1 MEIKNVLIVGAG
13 HGIGLGLVQSLIDQ
27 FPQAQVFATYRNEE
41 RANELLKTSAL
52 TKQLDPSNEVELYE
66 YFKTLPDFDLVICT
80 IGALQKPEK
89 SLRDISVESLSEA
102 FKVNAAIP
110 MLICKHAKA
119 RLNKT
124 SENNLIFLS
133 AMVGSISDNQ
143 IGGWYGYRAAKS
155 ALNQLIKT
163 ASIEYS
169 RAGYKTKLAVIHPG
183 TTETDLSK
191 AFLGNVKH
199 RVWTPIE
206 SARNILNVIRELKST
221 GEFKNWDGTTIPW

>member
-1 MEIKNVLIVGAG
+1 MEIKNALIVGAG
-13 HGIGLGLVQSLIDQ
+13 HGIGLGLAQSLIEQ
-27 FPQAQVFATYRNEE
+27 FPKSKIFATYRDK
-41 RANELLKTSAL
+41 ALAAKLLSTSVVS
-52 TKQLDPSNEVELYE
+52 KQLDPSDEIELSD
-66 YFKTLPDFDLVICT
+66 YFKSLPALDLVICT

-89 SLRDISVESLSEA
+89 SLRDISIEHLCEA

-110 MLICKHAKA
+110 MLICKHAKS
-119 RLNKT
+119 RLSKNDD
-124 SENNLIFLS
+124 NFLIFLS

-169 RAGYKTKLAVIHPG
+169 RTGHKTKLAVIHPG

-199 RVWTPIE
+199 RVWTPTE
-206 SARNILNVIRELKST
+206 SAANILTVIGDLKST

>member
-1 MEIKNVLIVGAG
+1 MEIKNALIVGAG
-13 HGIGLGLVQSLIDQ
+13 HGIGLGLAQSLIEQ
-27 FPQAQVFATYRNEE
+27 FPKSKIFATYRDKTL
-41 RANELLKTSAL
+41 AAKLLATSAVS
-52 TKQLDPSNEVELYE
+52 KQLDPSDEIELSE
-66 YFKTLPDFDLVICT
+66 YFKTLPELDLVICT

-89 SLRDISVESLSEA
+89 SLRDISIEHLSEA

-110 MLICKHAKA
+110 MLICKHAKP
-119 RLNKT
+119 RLAKT
-124 SENNLIFLS
+124 NENYLIFLS
-133 AMVGSISDNQ
+133 AMVGSIGDNQ
-143 IGGWYGYRAAKS
+143 VGGWYGYRAAKS

-169 RAGYKTKLAVIHPG
+169 RTGYKTKLAVIHPG

-206 SARNILNVIRELKST
+206 SAGNILKVISELKSS

>member
-1 MEIKNVLIVGAG
+1 MEIKNALIVGAG
-13 HGIGLGLVQSLIDQ
+13 HGIGLGLVQSLLEQ
-27 FPQAQVFATYRNEE
+27 FPNSQIFATYRDEK
-41 RANELLKTSAL
+41 RASELLKTSAHS
-52 TKQLDPSNEVELYE
+52 KCIDPSVEEDLLE
-66 YFKTLPDFDLVICT
+66 YFKTLPELDLVICT

-89 SLRDISVESLSEA
+89 SLRDISIEQLSEA

-110 MLICKHAKA
+110 MLICKHAKP

-124 SENNLIFLS
+124 SENYLIFLS
-133 AMVGSISDNQ
+133 AMVGSIGDNQ
-143 IGGWYGYRAAKS
+143 VGGWYGYRAAKS

-169 RAGYKTKLAVIHPG
+169 RAGYKTKLGVIHPG
-183 TTETDLSK
+183 TTETELSK
-191 AFLGNVKH
+191 GFLGNVKH

-206 SARNILNVIRELKST
+206 SAQNILKVIGDLKST